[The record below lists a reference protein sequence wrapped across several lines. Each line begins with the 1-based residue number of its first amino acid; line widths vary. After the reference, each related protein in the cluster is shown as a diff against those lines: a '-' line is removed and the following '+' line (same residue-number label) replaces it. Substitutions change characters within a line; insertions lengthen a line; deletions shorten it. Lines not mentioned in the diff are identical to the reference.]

1 MEKQRRRFRFSVGPL
16 GLSLMAAALTAA
28 ALAAVSVADSGD
40 GSGSSA
46 EGRDG
51 DGGFDVFRGGPQGGA
66 PGGMFDDLSEA
77 DRQKLEDFRKC
88 MEDNGAPGPPA
99 PGEIDPGDGP
109 PKPPSE
115 ADRKKLR
122 QAWEACSDQ
131 LPKELRRARPPM
143 LHFGGC
149 EPGQEERGQQ
159 ERGER
164 ENQGE
169 GSGASSSGTAA

>member
-1 MEKQRRRFRFSVGPL
+1 MEKQRRRFTFRVGPL

-28 ALAAVSVADSGD
+28 ALAAVSVADSG
-40 GSGSSA
+40 GSSDSA

-51 DGGFDVFRGGPQGGA
+51 DGDFHTLRGGPHGGG
-66 PGGMFDDLSEA
+66 PGAMFGDLSEA
-77 DRQKLEDFRKC
+77 DRQKLEDFRRC

-99 PGEIDPGDGP
+99 PGEIDPSDGP

-115 ADRKKLR
+115 ADRENLR

-131 LPKELRRARPPM
+131 LPEELRRAGPPM
-143 LHFGGC
+143 LHFRGC
-149 EPGQEERGQQ
+149 EPGQEERG
-159 ERGER
+159 ER
-164 ENQGE
+164 ENQSE